1 MFGITGEAG
10 AQMPLHLSQ
19 PIVHGPRREFFVQPV
34 HETADVVHA
43 GVKPE
48 SLAYIGAA
56 FFVEVKCDG
65 IGEHRFSGPEIGL
78 QAGGDLKLF
87 DRQFAFLGG
96 GRDFGRTSA
105 F

>member
-1 MFGITGEAG
+1 
-10 AQMPLHLSQ
+10 MPLHFSK
-19 PIVHGPRREFFVQPV
+19 PIVHGARREFFVQPV
-34 HETADVVHA
+34 HEAADVVHA
-43 GVKPE
+43 GVKTE

-56 FFVEVKCDG
+56 FFVEVEGDWVGK
-65 IGEHRFSGPEIGL
+65 HRFSGPEIGL